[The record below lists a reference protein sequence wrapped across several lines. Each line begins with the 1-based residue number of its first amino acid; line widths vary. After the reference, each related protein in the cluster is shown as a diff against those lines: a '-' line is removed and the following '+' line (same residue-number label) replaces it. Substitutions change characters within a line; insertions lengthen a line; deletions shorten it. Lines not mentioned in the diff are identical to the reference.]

1 MIEACSDEAIHATQA
16 PPARQSIPL
25 ERPPPGLVYS
35 RSLRSWG
42 WMMELSGKVAL
53 VTGGSGDIG
62 GAIARRLSTAGAD
75 VVVTYVG
82 AADAA
87 AATVADIRAAGGRA
101 SARQLDQRSPQAI
114 EDCMQFIADTY
125 GRLDILVNNAAW
137 NIGIPF
143 PDLDALT
150 ADIWDRV
157 LETNLRAPFLLARA
171 GARLLKADGG
181 GHIVNISSAGG
192 ISPGS
197 SSIAY
202 SSSKAGLNHLTRCL
216 AVAMAPEVAVNCVAP
231 GLVEN
236 TRMARRL
243 PDAVARGARNQ
254 AVLGRVGQA
263 DDIAA
268 QVLTFVTS
276 TSITG
281 QTMVVDG
288 GMPGSMR

>member
-1 MIEACSDEAIHATQA
+1 MSMSDE
-16 PPARQSIPL
+16 L
-25 ERPPPGLVYS
+25 EGRVS
-35 RSLRSWG
+35 
-42 WMMELSGKVAL
+42 L

-62 GAIARRLSTAGAD
+62 SAIAKRLGQSGAN
-75 VVVTYVG
+75 VVITYVG
-82 AADAA
+82 AEDLANQ
-87 AATVADIRAAGGRA
+87 TVDEIKAEGGNA
-101 SARQLDQRSPQAI
+101 SALRLDQRDPNEIEAI
-114 EDCMQFIADTY
+114 VSQVSQDQ

-143 PDLDALT
+143 PNLEELT
-150 ADIWDRV
+150 AEIWDRV

-171 GARLLKADGG
+171 AASLLKADGG

-216 AVAMAPEVAVNCVAP
+216 AVAMSPDVAVNCVAP

-236 TRMARRL
+236 TRMANRL
-243 PDAVARGARNQ
+243 PDAVSNAARKQ
-254 AVLGRVGQA
+254 AILGKVGQTE
-263 DDIAA
+263 DIAE

-276 TSITG
+276 TSVTG
-281 QTMVVDG
+281 QTIVIDG
-288 GMPGSMR
+288 GLPGSMR

>member
-1 MIEACSDEAIHATQA
+1 MSMSDE
-16 PPARQSIPL
+16 L
-25 ERPPPGLVYS
+25 E
-35 RSLRSWG
+35 
-42 WMMELSGKVAL
+42 GKVSL

-62 GAIARRLSTAGAD
+62 SAIAKRLGQSGST
-75 VVVTYVG
+75 VVITYVG
-82 AADAA
+82 AEDLANQ
-87 AATVADIRAAGGRA
+87 TVDEIKAEGGNA
-101 SARQLDQRSPQAI
+101 SALRLDQRDPNEIEAI
-114 EDCMQFIADTY
+114 ISQISQDQ

-143 PDLDALT
+143 PDLEELT
-150 ADIWDRV
+150 AEIWDRV

-171 GARLLKADGG
+171 AASLLKADGG

-216 AVAMAPEVAVNCVAP
+216 AVAMSPDVAVNCVAP

-236 TRMARRL
+236 TRMANRL
-243 PDAVARGARNQ
+243 PDAVSNAARKQ
-254 AVLGRVGQA
+254 AILGKVGQTE
-263 DDIAA
+263 DIAE

-276 TSITG
+276 TSVTG
-281 QTMVVDG
+281 QTIVIDG
-288 GMPGSMR
+288 GLPGSMR

>member
-1 MIEACSDEAIHATQA
+1 MT
-16 PPARQSIPL
+16 L
-25 ERPPPGLVYS
+25 N
-35 RSLRSWG
+35 
-42 WMMELSGKVAL
+42 GKVAL

-62 GAIARRLSTAGAD
+62 SAIARTLAAEGAK

-82 AADAA
+82 AEEAA
-87 AATVADIRAAGGRA
+87 SATVQAIYDQGGKAAHL
-101 SARQLDQRSPQAI
+101 QLDQRDPAAI
-114 EDCMQFIADTY
+114 EACIKQVEASH

-143 PDLDALT
+143 PELDKLT
-150 ADIWDRV
+150 VDVWDRV

-171 GARLLKADGG
+171 AAELLKADGG

-231 GLVEN
+231 GLVED
-236 TRMARRL
+236 TRMAKRL
-243 PDAVARGARNQ
+243 PDAVAAGARRQ

-263 DDIAA
+263 EDIAA
-268 QVLTFVTS
+268 QVIVFVTA

-281 QTMVVDG
+281 QIMVVDG
-288 GMPGSMR
+288 GMPGTMR

>member
-1 MIEACSDEAIHATQA
+1 MTLD
-16 PPARQSIPL
+16 
-25 ERPPPGLVYS
+25 
-35 RSLRSWG
+35 
-42 WMMELSGKVAL
+42 GKVAL

-62 GAIARRLSTAGAD
+62 SAIARTLAAEGAK

-82 AADAA
+82 AEEAA
-87 AATVADIRAAGGRA
+87 SATVQAIYDQGGKAAHL
-101 SARQLDQRSPQAI
+101 QLDQRDPAAI
-114 EDCMQFIADTY
+114 EACIKQVEASH

-143 PDLDALT
+143 PELDKLT
-150 ADIWDRV
+150 VDVWDRV

-171 GARLLKADGG
+171 AADLLKADGG

-231 GLVEN
+231 GLVED
-236 TRMARRL
+236 TRMAKRL
-243 PDAVARGARNQ
+243 PDAVAAGARRQ

-263 DDIAA
+263 EDIAA
-268 QVLTFVTS
+268 QVMVFVTA

-281 QTMVVDG
+281 QIMVVDG
-288 GMPGSMR
+288 GMPGTMR

>member
-1 MIEACSDEAIHATQA
+1 MT
-16 PPARQSIPL
+16 L
-25 ERPPPGLVYS
+25 N
-35 RSLRSWG
+35 
-42 WMMELSGKVAL
+42 GKVAL

-62 GAIARRLSTAGAD
+62 SAIARTLAAEGAK

-82 AADAA
+82 AEEAA
-87 AATVADIRAAGGRA
+87 SATVQAIYDQGGKAAHL
-101 SARQLDQRSPQAI
+101 QLDQRDPAAI
-114 EDCMQFIADTY
+114 EACIKQVEASH

-143 PDLDALT
+143 PELDKLPV
-150 ADIWDRV
+150 DVWDRV

-171 GARLLKADGG
+171 AADLLKADGG

-231 GLVEN
+231 GLVED
-236 TRMARRL
+236 TRMAKRL
-243 PDAVARGARNQ
+243 PDAVAAGARRQ

-263 DDIAA
+263 EDIAA
-268 QVLTFVTS
+268 QVMVFVTA

-281 QTMVVDG
+281 QIMVVDG
-288 GMPGSMR
+288 GMPGTMR

>member
-1 MIEACSDEAIHATQA
+1 MN
-16 PPARQSIPL
+16 
-25 ERPPPGLVYS
+25 LVD
-35 RSLRSWG
+35 
-42 WMMELSGKVAL
+42 KVAL

-62 GAIARRLSTAGAD
+62 GAIARALAGSGAH

-82 AADAA
+82 AEEAA
-87 AATVADIRAAGGRA
+87 AAVVGDIVGTGGSA
-101 SARQLDQRSPQAI
+101 SAEQLDQREPEAI
-114 EDCMQFIADTY
+114 ERCLQVVAERH
-125 GRLDILVNNAAW
+125 GRLDVLVNNAAW

-143 PDLDALT
+143 PDLKALT
-150 ADIWDRV
+150 PDIWDRV

-171 GARLLKADGG
+171 SAALLKADGG
-181 GHIVNISSAGG
+181 GHIINVSSAGG

-236 TRMARRL
+236 TRMANRL
-243 PDAVARGARNQ
+243 PDAVAEGARRQ

-263 DDIAA
+263 EDIAA
-268 QVLTFVTS
+268 QVLAFVGS
-276 TSITG
+276 TSISG
-281 QTMVVDG
+281 QVMVVDG
-288 GMPGSMR
+288 GMPGAMR

>member
-1 MIEACSDEAIHATQA
+1 MSMSDE
-16 PPARQSIPL
+16 L
-25 ERPPPGLVYS
+25 E
-35 RSLRSWG
+35 
-42 WMMELSGKVAL
+42 GKVSL

-62 GAIARRLSTAGAD
+62 NAIAKRLGQSGST
-75 VVVTYVG
+75 VVITYVG
-82 AADAA
+82 AEDLANQ
-87 AATVADIRAAGGRA
+87 TVDEIKAEGGNA
-101 SARQLDQRSPQAI
+101 SALRLDQRDPNEIEAI
-114 EDCMQFIADTY
+114 ISQVSQDQ

-143 PDLDALT
+143 PNLEELT
-150 ADIWDRV
+150 AEIWDRV

-171 GARLLKADGG
+171 AASLLKADGG

-216 AVAMAPEVAVNCVAP
+216 AVAMSPDVAVNCVAP

-236 TRMARRL
+236 TRMANRL
-243 PDAVARGARNQ
+243 PDAVSNAARKQ
-254 AVLGRVGQA
+254 AILGKVGQTE
-263 DDIAA
+263 DIAE

-276 TSITG
+276 TSVTG
-281 QTMVVDG
+281 QTIVIDG
-288 GMPGSMR
+288 GLPGSMR

>member
-1 MIEACSDEAIHATQA
+1 MQLAA
-16 PPARQSIPL
+16 
-25 ERPPPGLVYS
+25 
-35 RSLRSWG
+35 
-42 WMMELSGKVAL
+42 KVAL

-62 GAIARRLSTAGAD
+62 GAIARQLGAAGAA

-87 AATVADIRAAGGRA
+87 QQTVADVAAAGGQA
-101 SARQLDQRSPQAI
+101 SCLQLDQRDPEAI
-114 EDCMQFIADTY
+114 ETCISTVAQQY

-150 ADIWDRV
+150 PDLWDRV

-171 GARLLKADGG
+171 AADLLKADGG

-216 AVAMAPEVAVNCVAP
+216 AVAMAPAVAVNCVAP
-231 GLVEN
+231 GLVEA
-236 TRMARRL
+236 TRMANRL
-243 PDAVARGARNQ
+243 PPEVADGARRQ

-263 DDIAA
+263 EDIAR
-268 QVLTFVTS
+268 QVLSFVTS
-276 TSITG
+276 TSISG
-281 QTMVVDG
+281 QTIVIDG
-288 GMPGSMR
+288 GMPGAMR

>member
-1 MIEACSDEAIHATQA
+1 MSMSDE
-16 PPARQSIPL
+16 L
-25 ERPPPGLVYS
+25 E
-35 RSLRSWG
+35 
-42 WMMELSGKVAL
+42 GKVSL

-62 GAIARRLSTAGAD
+62 SAIAKRLGQSGST
-75 VVVTYVG
+75 VVITYVG
-82 AADAA
+82 AEDLASQ
-87 AATVADIRAAGGRA
+87 TVDEIKAEGGKA
-101 SARQLDQRSPQAI
+101 SALRLDQRDPDEIEAI
-114 EDCMQFIADTY
+114 ISQISQDQ

-143 PDLDALT
+143 PNLEELT
-150 ADIWDRV
+150 AEIWDRV

-171 GARLLKADGG
+171 AASLLKADGG

-216 AVAMAPEVAVNCVAP
+216 AVAMSPDVAVNCVAP

-236 TRMARRL
+236 TRMANRL
-243 PDAVARGARNQ
+243 PDAVSNAARKQ
-254 AVLGRVGQA
+254 AILGKVGQTE
-263 DDIAA
+263 DIAE

-276 TSITG
+276 TSVTG
-281 QTMVVDG
+281 QTIVIDG
-288 GMPGSMR
+288 GLPGSMR

>member
-1 MIEACSDEAIHATQA
+1 MSMSDE
-16 PPARQSIPL
+16 L
-25 ERPPPGLVYS
+25 E
-35 RSLRSWG
+35 
-42 WMMELSGKVAL
+42 GKVSL

-62 GAIARRLSTAGAD
+62 SAIAKRLGQSGST
-75 VVVTYVG
+75 VVITYVG
-82 AADAA
+82 AEDLASQ
-87 AATVADIRAAGGRA
+87 TVDEIKAEGGNA
-101 SARQLDQRSPQAI
+101 SALRLDQRDPNEIEAI
-114 EDCMQFIADTY
+114 ISQISQDQ

-143 PDLDALT
+143 PNLEELT
-150 ADIWDRV
+150 AEIWDRV

-171 GARLLKADGG
+171 AASLLKADGG

-216 AVAMAPEVAVNCVAP
+216 AVAMSPDVAVNCVAP

-236 TRMARRL
+236 TRMANRL
-243 PDAVARGARNQ
+243 PNAVSNAARKQ
-254 AVLGRVGQA
+254 AILGKVGQA
-263 DDIAA
+263 EDIAE

-276 TSITG
+276 TSVTG
-281 QTMVVDG
+281 QTIVIDG
-288 GMPGSMR
+288 GLPGSMR

>member
-1 MIEACSDEAIHATQA
+1 MN
-16 PPARQSIPL
+16 
-25 ERPPPGLVYS
+25 
-35 RSLRSWG
+35 
-42 WMMELSGKVAL
+42 MLSGKVAL

-62 GAIARRLSTAGAD
+62 GAIARRLGAEGAH
-75 VVVTYVG
+75 VVVAYVGAAG

-87 AATVADIRAAGGRA
+87 VQDIRNAGGRA
-101 SARQLDQRSPQAI
+101 STQQLDQRSPESI
-114 EDCMQFIADTY
+114 EACIAAVGAAQ

-150 ADIWDRV
+150 PEIWDRV
-157 LETNLRAPFLLARA
+157 LETNVRGPFLLARA
-171 GARLLKADGG
+171 AAKLLKADGG

-202 SSSKAGLNHLTRCL
+202 SSSKAALNHLTRCL
-216 AVAMAPEVAVNCVAP
+216 AVAMAPDVAVNCVAP

-236 TRMARRL
+236 TRMAQRL
-243 PDAVARGARNQ
+243 PENVAKGARTQ
-254 AVLGRVGQA
+254 AVLGRVGQP
-263 DDIAA
+263 DDIAS
-268 QVLTFVTS
+268 QVVMFVTS

-281 QTMVVDG
+281 QTIVIDG
-288 GMPGSMR
+288 GMPGAMR

>member
-1 MIEACSDEAIHATQA
+1 MSMSDE
-16 PPARQSIPL
+16 L
-25 ERPPPGLVYS
+25 E
-35 RSLRSWG
+35 
-42 WMMELSGKVAL
+42 GKVSL

-62 GAIARRLSTAGAD
+62 SAIAKRLGQSGST
-75 VVVTYVG
+75 VVITYVG
-82 AADAA
+82 AENLAKQ
-87 AATVADIRAAGGRA
+87 TVDEIKAEGGNA
-101 SARQLDQRSPQAI
+101 SALRLDQRDPKEIEAI
-114 EDCMQFIADTY
+114 ISQVSQDQ

-143 PDLDALT
+143 PNLEELT
-150 ADIWDRV
+150 AEIWDRV

-171 GARLLKADGG
+171 AASLLKADGG

-216 AVAMAPEVAVNCVAP
+216 AVAMSPDVAVNCVAP

-236 TRMARRL
+236 TRMANRL
-243 PDAVARGARNQ
+243 PDAVSNAARKQ
-254 AVLGRVGQA
+254 AILGKVGQTE
-263 DDIAA
+263 DIAE

-276 TSITG
+276 TSVTG
-281 QTMVVDG
+281 QTIVIDG
-288 GMPGSMR
+288 GLPGSMR

>member
-1 MIEACSDEAIHATQA
+1 MSDE
-16 PPARQSIPL
+16 L
-25 ERPPPGLVYS
+25 E
-35 RSLRSWG
+35 
-42 WMMELSGKVAL
+42 GKVSL

-62 GAIARRLSTAGAD
+62 SAIAKRLGQSGST
-75 VVVTYVG
+75 VVITYVG
-82 AADAA
+82 AEDLASQ
-87 AATVADIRAAGGRA
+87 TVDEIKAEGGNA
-101 SARQLDQRSPQAI
+101 SALRLDQRDPNEIEAI
-114 EDCMQFIADTY
+114 ISQVSQDQ

-143 PDLDALT
+143 PNLEELT
-150 ADIWDRV
+150 AEIWDRV

-171 GARLLKADGG
+171 AASLLKADGG

-216 AVAMAPEVAVNCVAP
+216 AVAMSPDVAVNCVAP

-236 TRMARRL
+236 TRMANRL
-243 PDAVARGARNQ
+243 PDAVSNAARKQ
-254 AVLGRVGQA
+254 AILGKVGQTE
-263 DDIAA
+263 DIAE

-276 TSITG
+276 TSVTG
-281 QTMVVDG
+281 QTIVVDG
-288 GMPGSMR
+288 GLPGSMR

>member
-1 MIEACSDEAIHATQA
+1 
-16 PPARQSIPL
+16 
-25 ERPPPGLVYS
+25 
-35 RSLRSWG
+35 
-42 WMMELSGKVAL
+42 MELVGKVAL

-62 GAIARRLSTAGAD
+62 GAIARRLGAAGAH
-75 VVVTYVG
+75 VIVTFVG

-87 AATVADIRAAGGRA
+87 AATVRDIVNAGGSA
-101 SARQLDQRSPQAI
+101 SALQLDQRSPEAI
-114 EDCMQFIADTY
+114 EACIRAVAATH
-125 GRLDILVNNAAW
+125 GRLDVLVNNAAW
-137 NIGIPF
+137 NIGIAF

-150 ADIWDRV
+150 PDIWDRV

-171 GARLLKADGG
+171 AAKLLKADGG

-216 AVAMAPEVAVNCVAP
+216 AVAMAPHVAVNCVAP

-236 TRMARRL
+236 TRMAKRL
-243 PDAVARGARNQ
+243 PEAVAKGARQQ

-268 QVLTFVTS
+268 QVLAFVAS

-281 QTMVVDG
+281 QTIVVDG
-288 GMPGSMR
+288 GMPGAMR

>member
-1 MIEACSDEAIHATQA
+1 MAI
-16 PPARQSIPL
+16 SN
-25 ERPPPGLVYS
+25 
-35 RSLRSWG
+35 
-42 WMMELSGKVAL
+42 ELNGKLSL

-62 GAIARRLSTAGAD
+62 GAIAKRLGQSGSN
-75 VVVTYVG
+75 VVITYVG
-82 AADAA
+82 AEEAA
-87 AATVADIRAAGGRA
+87 KTTVKEILEDGGQA
-101 SARQLDQRSPQAI
+101 SAIQLDQREPKDI
-114 EDCMQFIADTY
+114 ESTIKKIAGDF

-143 PDLDALT
+143 PNLEDLT
-150 ADIWDRV
+150 PEIWDRV

-171 GARLLKADGG
+171 AASLLKADGG

-216 AVAMAPEVAVNCVAP
+216 AVAMSPEVAVNCVAP

-236 TRMARRL
+236 TRMANRL
-243 PDAVARGARNQ
+243 PEAVSSSARRQ
-254 AVLGRVGQA
+254 AILGRVGQT
-263 DDIAA
+263 DDIAE

-276 TSITG
+276 TSVTG
-281 QTMVVDG
+281 QTLVIDG
-288 GMPGSMR
+288 GLPGAMR

>member
-1 MIEACSDEAIHATQA
+1 MSISDE
-16 PPARQSIPL
+16 L
-25 ERPPPGLVYS
+25 E
-35 RSLRSWG
+35 
-42 WMMELSGKVAL
+42 GKVSL

-62 GAIARRLSTAGAD
+62 NAIAKRLGQSGAN
-75 VVVTYVG
+75 VVITYVG
-82 AADAA
+82 AEDLANQ
-87 AATVADIRAAGGRA
+87 TVDQIKAEGGNA
-101 SARQLDQRSPQAI
+101 SALRLDQRDPNEIEAI
-114 EDCMQFIADTY
+114 ISQVSQDQ

-143 PDLDALT
+143 PNLEELT
-150 ADIWDRV
+150 AEIWDRV

-171 GARLLKADGG
+171 AASLLKADGG

-216 AVAMAPEVAVNCVAP
+216 AVAMSPDVAVNCVAP

-236 TRMARRL
+236 TRMANRL
-243 PDAVARGARNQ
+243 PDAVSNAARKQ
-254 AVLGRVGQA
+254 AILGKVGQTE
-263 DDIAA
+263 DIAE

-276 TSITG
+276 TSVTG
-281 QTMVVDG
+281 QTIVIDG
-288 GMPGSMR
+288 GLPGSMR

>member
-1 MIEACSDEAIHATQA
+1 MSMSDE
-16 PPARQSIPL
+16 L
-25 ERPPPGLVYS
+25 E
-35 RSLRSWG
+35 
-42 WMMELSGKVAL
+42 GKVSL

-62 GAIARRLSTAGAD
+62 SAIAKRLGQSGST
-75 VVVTYVG
+75 VVITYVG
-82 AADAA
+82 AEDLANQ
-87 AATVADIRAAGGRA
+87 TVDEIKAEGGNA
-101 SARQLDQRSPQAI
+101 SALCLDQRDPNEIEAI
-114 EDCMQFIADTY
+114 ISQVSQDQ

-143 PDLDALT
+143 PNLEELT
-150 ADIWDRV
+150 AEIWDRV

-171 GARLLKADGG
+171 AASLLKADGG

-216 AVAMAPEVAVNCVAP
+216 AVAMSPDVAVNCVAP

-236 TRMARRL
+236 TRMANRL
-243 PDAVARGARNQ
+243 PDAVSNAARKQ
-254 AVLGRVGQA
+254 AILGKVGQTE
-263 DDIAA
+263 DIAE

-276 TSITG
+276 TSVTG
-281 QTMVVDG
+281 QTIVIDG
-288 GMPGSMR
+288 GLPGSMR

>member
-1 MIEACSDEAIHATQA
+1 MSMSDE
-16 PPARQSIPL
+16 L
-25 ERPPPGLVYS
+25 E
-35 RSLRSWG
+35 
-42 WMMELSGKVAL
+42 GKVSL

-62 GAIARRLSTAGAD
+62 GAIAKRLGQSGST
-75 VVVTYVG
+75 VVITYVG
-82 AADAA
+82 AEDLANQAVDEINAD
-87 AATVADIRAAGGRA
+87 GGNA
-101 SARQLDQRSPQAI
+101 SALRLDQRDPNEI
-114 EDCMQFIADTY
+114 ETIIGRVSQDY

-143 PDLDALT
+143 PNLNELT
-150 ADIWDRV
+150 AEIWDRV

-171 GARLLKADGG
+171 AASILKADGG

-216 AVAMAPEVAVNCVAP
+216 AVAMSPEVAVNCVAP

-236 TRMARRL
+236 TRMANRL
-243 PDAVARGARNQ
+243 PDAVSNAARKQ
-254 AVLGRVGQA
+254 AILGKVGQTE
-263 DDIAA
+263 DIAE

-276 TSITG
+276 TSVTG
-281 QTMVVDG
+281 QTIVIDG
-288 GMPGSMR
+288 GLPGSMR

>member
-1 MIEACSDEAIHATQA
+1 MSMSDE
-16 PPARQSIPL
+16 L
-25 ERPPPGLVYS
+25 E
-35 RSLRSWG
+35 
-42 WMMELSGKVAL
+42 GKVSL

-62 GAIARRLSTAGAD
+62 SAIAKRLGQSGST
-75 VVVTYVG
+75 VVITYVG
-82 AADAA
+82 AEDLANQ
-87 AATVADIRAAGGRA
+87 TVDKIKAEGGNA
-101 SARQLDQRSPQAI
+101 SALRLDQRDPNEI
-114 EDCMQFIADTY
+114 EGIISQISQDQ

-143 PDLDALT
+143 PNLEELT
-150 ADIWDRV
+150 AEIWDRV

-171 GARLLKADGG
+171 AASLLKADGG

-216 AVAMAPEVAVNCVAP
+216 AVAMSPEVAVNCVAP

-236 TRMARRL
+236 TRMANRL
-243 PDAVARGARNQ
+243 PDAVSNAARKQ
-254 AVLGRVGQA
+254 AILGKVGQTE
-263 DDIAA
+263 DIAE

-276 TSITG
+276 TSVTG
-281 QTMVVDG
+281 QTIVIDG
-288 GMPGSMR
+288 GLPGSMR

>member
-1 MIEACSDEAIHATQA
+1 MSMSDE
-16 PPARQSIPL
+16 L
-25 ERPPPGLVYS
+25 E
-35 RSLRSWG
+35 
-42 WMMELSGKVAL
+42 GKVSL

-62 GAIARRLSTAGAD
+62 SAIAKRLGQSGST
-75 VVVTYVG
+75 VVITYVG
-82 AADAA
+82 AEDLASQ
-87 AATVADIRAAGGRA
+87 TVDEIKAEGGKA
-101 SARQLDQRSPQAI
+101 SALRLDQRDPNEIEAI
-114 EDCMQFIADTY
+114 ISQISQDQ

-143 PDLDALT
+143 PNLEELT
-150 ADIWDRV
+150 AEIWDRV

-171 GARLLKADGG
+171 AASLLKADGG

-216 AVAMAPEVAVNCVAP
+216 AVAMSPDVAVNCVAP

-236 TRMARRL
+236 TRMANRL
-243 PDAVARGARNQ
+243 PDAVSNAARKQ
-254 AVLGRVGQA
+254 AILGKVGQTE
-263 DDIAA
+263 DIAE

-276 TSITG
+276 TSVTG
-281 QTMVVDG
+281 QTIVIDG
-288 GMPGSMR
+288 GLPGSMR

>member
-1 MIEACSDEAIHATQA
+1 MQLTS
-16 PPARQSIPL
+16 
-25 ERPPPGLVYS
+25 
-35 RSLRSWG
+35 
-42 WMMELSGKVAL
+42 KVAL

-62 GAIARRLSTAGAD
+62 GAIARVLGEQGAH
-75 VVVTYVG
+75 VVVSYVSALE
-82 AADAA
+82 AAQQ
-87 AATVADIRAAGGRA
+87 TQADIVAAGGSA
-101 SARQLDQRSPQAI
+101 SCQQLDQRDPEAI
-114 EDCMQFIADTY
+114 EVVIESIESTH
-125 GRLDILVNNAAW
+125 GRLDIVVNNAAW

-143 PDLDALT
+143 PDLQALT
-150 ADIWDRV
+150 PDIWDRV

-171 GARLLKADGG
+171 AAPLLKADGG

-231 GLVEN
+231 GLVEE
-236 TRMARRL
+236 TRMAKRL
-243 PDAVARGARNQ
+243 PDAMAEGARRQ

-263 DDIAA
+263 QDIAA

-276 TSITG
+276 TSISG

-288 GMPGSMR
+288 GMPGAMR

>member
-1 MIEACSDEAIHATQA
+1 MSMSDE
-16 PPARQSIPL
+16 L
-25 ERPPPGLVYS
+25 E
-35 RSLRSWG
+35 
-42 WMMELSGKVAL
+42 GKVSL

-62 GAIARRLSTAGAD
+62 SAIAKRLGQSGST
-75 VVVTYVG
+75 VVITYVG
-82 AADAA
+82 AEDLANQ
-87 AATVADIRAAGGRA
+87 TVDEIKAEGGNA
-101 SARQLDQRSPQAI
+101 SAIRLDQRDPNEIEAI
-114 EDCMQFIADTY
+114 ITQISQDQ

-143 PDLDALT
+143 PNLEELT
-150 ADIWDRV
+150 AEIWDRV

-171 GARLLKADGG
+171 AASLLKADGG

-216 AVAMAPEVAVNCVAP
+216 AVAMSPDVAVNCVAP

-236 TRMARRL
+236 TRMANRL
-243 PDAVARGARNQ
+243 PDAVSNAARKQ
-254 AVLGRVGQA
+254 AILGKVGQTE
-263 DDIAA
+263 DIAE

-276 TSITG
+276 TSVTG
-281 QTMVVDG
+281 QTIVIDG
-288 GMPGSMR
+288 GLPGSMR